1 MRSENICGELTDS
14 HRLGQ
19 ERFRTK
25 TGLPVSPYF
34 SGTKIMWLLGACF
47 HVFGLYFYTG
57 MLILQISSFFHELV
71 FSFLLFC
78 FFCFFVKANVKDLR
92 QCAEQGNALFGTIDS
107 WLLWKLSNGHLHVTD
122 VTNASRTLL
131 MNIK

>member
-1 MRSENICGELTDS
+1 MWRINRQPSLWTRKISYQNWITCLSLFFWYQNYVVTWCVLFLLDS
-14 HRLGQ
+14 ISIL
-19 ERFRTK
+19 
-25 TGLPVSPYF
+25 
-34 SGTKIMWLLGACF
+34 AC
-47 HVFGLYFYTG
+47 
-57 MLILQISSFFHELV
+57 LILQISSFFMNSSSLFFFFV
-71 FSFLLFC
+71 FSG
-78 FFCFFVKANVKDLR
+78 FFWFFFVVKANVKDLR

>member
-14 HRLGQ
+14 HKLGQ

-34 SGTKIMWLLGACF
+34 SGTKIMWLLGTFFNLC
-47 HVFGLYFYTG
+47 FGLYLYTV
-57 MLILQISSFFHELV
+57 MSILHISSFLMDLY
-71 FSFLLFC
+71 SLFL
-78 FFCFFVKANVKDLR
+78 FFVVVYIANVKDLR
-92 QCAEQGNALFGTIDS
+92 QNAEEGNALFGTIDS
-107 WLLWKLSNGHLHVTD
+107 WLLWKLSQGNLHVTD

-131 MNIK
+131 MDIK

>member
-14 HRLGQ
+14 HKLGQ

-34 SGTKIMWLLGACF
+34 SGTKIMWLLGTFFNLC
-47 HVFGLYFYTG
+47 FGLYLYTV
-57 MLILQISSFFHELV
+57 MSILHISSFLMDLY
-71 FSFLLFC
+71 SLFL
-78 FFCFFVKANVKDLR
+78 FFFFVVYIANVKDLR
-92 QCAEQGNALFGTIDS
+92 QNAEEGNALFGTIDS
-107 WLLWKLSNGHLHVTD
+107 WLLWKLSQGNLHVTD

-131 MNIK
+131 MDIK

>member
-14 HRLGQ
+14 HKLGQ

-34 SGTKIMWLLGACF
+34 SGTKIMWLLGTFFNLC
-47 HVFGLYFYTG
+47 FGLYLYTV
-57 MLILQISSFFHELV
+57 MSILHISSFLMDLY
-71 FSFLLFC
+71 SLFLF
-78 FFCFFVKANVKDLR
+78 FFVVVYIANVKDLR
-92 QCAEQGNALFGTIDS
+92 QNAEEGNALFGTIDS
-107 WLLWKLSNGHLHVTD
+107 WLLWKLSQGNLHVTD

-131 MNIK
+131 MDIK

>member
-1 MRSENICGELTDS
+1 MNSSSL
-14 HRLGQ
+14 
-19 ERFRTK
+19 FFFF
-25 TGLPVSPYF
+25 VF
-34 SGTKIMWLLGACF
+34 SG
-47 HVFGLYFYTG
+47 
-57 MLILQISSFFHELV
+57 FFW
-71 FSFLLFC
+71 
-78 FFCFFVKANVKDLR
+78 FFFVVKANVKDLR

>member
-14 HRLGQ
+14 HKLGQ

-34 SGTKIMWLLGACF
+34 SGTKIMWLLGTFFNLC
-47 HVFGLYFYTG
+47 FGLYLYTV
-57 MLILQISSFFHELV
+57 MSILHISSFLMD
-71 FSFLLFC
+71 SYSLFL
-78 FFCFFVKANVKDLR
+78 FFVVVVYIANVKDLR
-92 QCAEQGNALFGTIDS
+92 QNAEEGNVLFGTIDS
-107 WLLWKLSNGHLHVTD
+107 WLLWKLSQGNLHVTD

-131 MNIK
+131 MDIK